1 MAKTEK
7 KVNVKDLAKMEV
19 MSIVVKAL
27 EAQGFTVSDGKAYG
41 FTAGT
46 VIVGT
51 DACDIQLKP
60 VAPKTGITRYEVE
73 VEE

>member
-1 MAKTEK
+1 MAKTVK

-19 MSIVVKAL
+19 MSIIVKAL
-27 EAQGFTVSDGKAYG
+27 EAEGISVKDGKDYG

-46 VIVGT
+46 VIVGH
-51 DACDIQLKP
+51 DVCDIQIKP